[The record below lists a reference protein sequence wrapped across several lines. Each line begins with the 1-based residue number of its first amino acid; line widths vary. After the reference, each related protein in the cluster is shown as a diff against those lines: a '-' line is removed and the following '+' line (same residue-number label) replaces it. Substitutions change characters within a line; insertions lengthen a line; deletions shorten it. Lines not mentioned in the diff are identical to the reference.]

1 MRRFLFAIAL
11 SILVPQIVNAE
22 TPNFKPGDANKP
34 YDYTPGFF
42 YYTPGVA
49 YKPNDYTPG
58 DADKP
63 FDFTPGDADK
73 PYDYKPGEH
82 EK

>member
-11 SILVPQIVNAE
+11 SILAPQIVNAE

-34 YDYTPGFF
+34 YDYTPGKFD
-42 YYTPGVA
+42 YTPGDA
-49 YKPNDYTPG
+49 DKPNDYTPG

-63 FDFTPGDADK
+63 YDFTPGDAAD
-73 PYDYKPGEH
+73 PYDYKPGNRD
-82 EK
+82 K